1 MSAGITRGPILN
13 MKPHS
18 VSASVLLVLAVLI
31 SSCALP
37 ADARRLSAAR
47 SDGPHISSWTGPLLS
62 SYLSNSQLEAW
73 SLDFTNRCSSISR
86 RFSIGKSVEGTD
98 LWVIEIAAH
107 PGKVEAKP
115 NFKYVSSSCC
125 QVCS

>member
-1 MSAGITRGPILN
+1 VGQSSKMGA
-13 MKPHS
+13 HS
-18 VSASVLLVLAVLI
+18 VSMSMLLAVAVLF
-31 SSCALP
+31 SSYALP
-37 ADARRLSAAR
+37 VDARRLSGAR

-73 SLDFTNRCSSISR
+73 SQDFTNRCSAISR

-125 QVCS
+125 QICRMG